1 MLRCPCCLP
10 ALRCCVINQNYATKR
25 ATRMPK
31 GLICAPYK
39 MLKRCPVWD
48 STTREQQLV
57 HLDRR
62 QPQNQQRERQRERE
76 GRESCPSCPFGT
88 ALFFHCCTF
97 TVINFNTHRHTHTHS
112 CTLARSLAA
121 HKTGHMLLIFGTN
134 MLTAR

>member
-10 ALRCCVINQNYATKR
+10 WLLCVINQNYATKR

-39 MLKRCPVWD
+39 TLKRCPVWG

-62 QPQNQQRERQRERE
+62 QPQNQQRERQRERGE
-76 GRESCPSCPFGT
+76 RELPELPFW
-88 ALFFHCCTF
+88 HS
-97 TVINFNTHRHTHTHS
+97 TVFSLLHFYGYKFQHTHTHTHS
-112 CTLARSLAA
+112 CRLARSLAA